1 MPAAAAFWAPRA
13 EADIF
18 FLLARI
24 KPTSVAALEAIY
36 ERFFPAVN
44 VHADTLELLEKY
56 LEDKNE

>member
-1 MPAAAAFWAPRA
+1 M
-13 EADIF
+13 
-18 FLLARI
+18 LASLRQPLTGRRI
-24 KPTSVAALEAIY
+24 TGRR